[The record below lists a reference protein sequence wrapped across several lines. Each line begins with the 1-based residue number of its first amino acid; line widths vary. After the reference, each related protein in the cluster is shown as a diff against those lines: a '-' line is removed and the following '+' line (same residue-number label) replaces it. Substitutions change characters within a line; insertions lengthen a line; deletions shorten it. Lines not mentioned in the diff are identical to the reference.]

1 MEPLL
6 KMKDIY
12 KEFPGVVAINHVDL
26 EVKPAEVLAL
36 IGENGAGKSTMM
48 KILGGA
54 YQPEGGKIYID
65 GKEADVSTPR
75 KALECGI
82 SVIYQEL
89 NYLKDLSIAENLF
102 LGRLPAKGKS
112 KRVDFSKLREESMK
126 IQQRIGL
133 EHCDP
138 MMHLDELSIGEKQLV
153 EIGKACARN
162 VRVLVMDEP
171 TSALNDK
178 ETERLF
184 SIIESMKAQG
194 TSIIY
199 ISHKLD
205 EVMRISDRV
214 QVMRDGCSVG
224 LVETSQTT
232 KDELVRMMV
241 GREISDMY
249 PISPCAIGKPILEV
263 RNLNAGMLCNISFT
277 LHAGEVLGL
286 YGLMGAGCE
295 EILQCIFGVLPIES
309 GEILIDG
316 KTANTK
322 NPKESVQAGVV
333 YVPSERKTEGLV
345 LSQSVKANITLSSID
360 RFKRPMRMDT
370 RRENQVAKEWVD
382 KLNVKTPE
390 LDTLVET
397 LSGGN
402 QQKVILAKCMMTN
415 PIVLLLNEPTKGID
429 VGAKVEIY
437 KLIDE
442 FCNRG
447 LGVIMLSSEMAEV
460 MNTAN
465 RILVVYNGQIT
476 GEYTRDEATQDR
488 IMRSAIGE

>member
-1 MEPLL
+1 MEPFL

-12 KEFPGVVAINHVDL
+12 KEFPGVVAVNHVDL
-26 EVKPAEVLAL
+26 EVRPAEVLAL

-54 YQPEGGKIYID
+54 YQPEAGKIYIN
-65 GKEADVSTPR
+65 GEEADVSTPG
-75 KALECGI
+75 KALKCGI

-102 LGRLPAKGKS
+102 LGRLPVKGKS
-112 KRVDFSKLREESMK
+112 KRVDYAKLREESMN
-126 IQQRIGL
+126 IQRRIGL

-138 MMHLDELSIGEKQLV
+138 MMLLEKLSIGEKQLV

-162 VRVLVMDEP
+162 TRLLVMDEP
-171 TSALNDK
+171 TSALNEK
-178 ETERLF
+178 ETDRLF

-199 ISHKLD
+199 ISHKLH

-224 LVETSQTT
+224 VVKTSQTT

-249 PISPCAIGKPILEV
+249 PILPRKIGEPVLEV
-263 RNLNAGMLCNISFT
+263 CNLNAGMLHDISFT
-277 LHAGEVLGL
+277 LHAGEILGL

-295 EILQCIFGVLPIES
+295 EILKCIFGVLPIES
-309 GEILIDG
+309 GEIRIGG
-316 KTANTK
+316 KVVNTNSPRK
-322 NPKESVQAGVV
+322 SVESGVV

-360 RFKRPMRMDT
+360 SFKRPMKMDT
-370 RRENQVAKEWVD
+370 HKENQVAEGWVK
-382 KLNVKTPE
+382 KLNIKTPE
-390 LDTLVET
+390 LDTMVEV

-402 QQKVILAKCMMTN
+402 QQKVILAKCMTTN
-415 PIVLLLNEPTKGID
+415 PVVLLLNEPTKGID

-442 FCNRG
+442 FCNKG

-465 RILVVYNGQIT
+465 RILVVYNGRIT
-476 GEYTRDEATQDR
+476 GEYLRDEATQDR
-488 IMRSAIGE
+488 IMRKAIGE